1 MIYKHTYAPSY
12 NSQLN
17 LNEIGQSRS
26 TRFAF
31 AEYDD
36 KKKEIAQLHL
46 SVKCRDYFAEVLH
59 GSAVKKSYSMFGFRW
74 EGDKYQID
82 PSKTGI
88 MVFISDVSQFDN
100 FRNNFQ
106 SLVDWEKFTGFG
118 VLPELHEVDGQASSL
133 FVKCDPKW
141 FANTFTISLYTL
153 LLRCLCYSHIK
164 SLFPRELFNSLP
176 SGQDKHLINNM
187 LTFGKD
193 KVETVFK
200 DPKYLILD
208 NTNNGLG
215 WGTSPSTQTIHDYGG
230 IQSFFMSLNK
240 DNSYHTNTTLTN
252 KNVQAFLKAVA

>member
-17 LNEIGQSRS
+17 LSEIGQSRS

-59 GSAVKKSYSMFGFRW
+59 GSAVKKSYSMYGFRW
-74 EGDKYQID
+74 EGNKYQID

-88 MVFISDVSQFDN
+88 MVFISDVSQFYN

-153 LLRCLCYSHIK
+153 LLRCLCYPNIK
-164 SLFPRELFNSLP
+164 SLFPQEMFNSLP

-187 LTFGKD
+187 LTLSKD

-208 NTNNGLG
+208 NENNGLG
-215 WGTSPSTQTIHDYGG
+215 WGASPSTTTIHDSGG
-230 IQSFFMSLNK
+230 IQSFFLALSKN
-240 DNSYHTNTTLTN
+240 NSYYNSTTLTN